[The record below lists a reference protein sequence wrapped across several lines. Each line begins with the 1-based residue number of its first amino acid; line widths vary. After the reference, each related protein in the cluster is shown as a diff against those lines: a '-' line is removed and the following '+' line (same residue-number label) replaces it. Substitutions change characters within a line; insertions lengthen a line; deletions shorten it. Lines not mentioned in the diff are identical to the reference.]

1 MFETFFYQP
10 ILNLLIFIYNVV
22 PGHDFG
28 VAIIILTI
36 IIKLALLPLSKKSLN
51 SQKALQELQP
61 KIEEIKKKYKDKKEE
76 MSKAM
81 ITLYKNNKVNPIS
94 SCLPLIIQMPFLF
107 AVFRVFRNGFENGS
121 MDLIYPF
128 ITKPETINYISFF
141 GTDLSKKNV
150 IIAILAGVAQFWQ
163 TKMMATKK
171 PAIKSA
177 GSKDENMMAI
187 MNKQMIYFMP
197 LFTIFI
203 GMSFP
208 GGLALYWL
216 TTTVITALQQIFLFK
231 KNKKAEVEV
240 IESKIIKD

>member
-1 MFETFFYQP
+1 MFETFFYQL
-10 ILNLLIFIYNVV
+10 ILNLLIFIYNIV

-28 VAIIILTI
+28 VAVIILTI
-36 IIKLALLPLSKKSLN
+36 IIKIVLLPLSKKALN

-81 ITLYKNNKVNPIS
+81 MMLYKNNKVNPLS

-107 AVFRVFRNGFENGS
+107 AVFRVFRDGFENGS

-128 ITKPETINYISFF
+128 ITRPEAINYISFF

-150 IIAILAGVAQFWQ
+150 IIAVLAGVAQFWQ
-163 TKMMATKK
+163 TKMMMSKK

-187 MNKQMIYFMP
+187 MNKQMLYFMP
-197 LFTIFI
+197 IFTIFI
-203 GMSFP
+203 SMSFLKFSP
-208 GGLALYWL
+208 NLY
-216 TTTVITALQQIFLFK
+216 
-231 KNKKAEVEV
+231 N
-240 IESKIIKD
+240 SP